1 MTRGPDTPLGD
12 DPPHRDER
20 QEDLMDQL
28 NAETIPLDGFD
39 DNPPRASGTERQRR
53 APIAPAPPH
62 RTTSGRDAVTTEE
75 REAAP
80 STSPAMSAIEA
91 DEHRIRPEQ
100 LALVDHL
107 PRGSTTPLLGG
118 LAPLESTS
126 SLPLAR
132 SWYRRELE
140 QARRPKN
147 TIESYSYD
155 LQTLETLIGPKPLR
169 RIDRTDIARY
179 LGEAETRSTRKR
191 RLTTVRRF
199 FRYLIDDARVLKID
213 PTEGFFPHQITL
225 RLPVPLFPNEQEA
238 LMDAADADEPWS
250 SPAIHLMLR
259 LGLTRGELLELR
271 PEHIDRSDPQHPVVF
286 VGFETIAK
294 RGLERRMGADDEF
307 LRRLDEYLAAEEPMD
322 RLFPVGPPA
331 VNAMVDRVR
340 KRAGL
345 AKGITPQTL
354 RYTFA
359 VEHARQ
365 GADTDR
371 LLELLGLVD
380 DPRNRSSVGRYLQL
394 ASPPLE

>member
-1 MTRGPDTPLGD
+1 
-12 DPPHRDER
+12 
-20 QEDLMDQL
+20 MDQPS
-28 NAETIPLDGFD
+28 AETIPLDGFD
-39 DNPPRASGTERQRR
+39 DQPAPKRPSHRRPQVAAAEPPR
-53 APIAPAPPH
+53 
-62 RTTSGRDAVTTEE
+62 RTTRGRDAVTTDE

-80 STSPAMSAIEA
+80 SGSRAMSAIEA
-91 DEHRIRPEQ
+91 DEHRLRPEQ

-107 PRGSTTPLLGG
+107 PRGNETPLLGG
-118 LAPLESTS
+118 LAPLSLSS

-155 LQTLETLIGPKPLR
+155 LQTLETMIGPKPLH

-199 FRYLIDDARVLKID
+199 FRYLIEDARVLKID

-225 RLPVPLFPNEQEA
+225 RLPVPLFPNEQQE
-238 LMDAADADEPWS
+238 LLIAADADEPWS
-250 SPAIHLMLR
+250 APAIHLMLR
-259 LGLTRGELLELR
+259 QGLTRGELLGLR
-271 PEHIDRSDPQHPVVF
+271 PEHIDRSDPAQPVVF
-286 VGFETIAK
+286 VGFETTAK
-294 RGLERRMGADDEF
+294 RGLERRMAADEEF
-307 LRRLDEYLAAEEPMD
+307 LRRLDAYLAADEPVD

-380 DPRNRSSVGRYLQL
+380 DPRNRASVGRYLQL
-394 ASPPLE
+394 ASPPLS

>member
-1 MTRGPDTPLGD
+1 M
-12 DPPHRDER
+12 DER
-20 QEDLMDQL
+20 DA
-28 NAETIPLDGFD
+28 NTIPLDGFEREPS
-39 DNPPRASGTERQRR
+39 PPVRRGRRHSASQPV
-53 APIAPAPPH
+53 AAPH
-62 RTTSGRDAVTTEE
+62 RTTRGRDAVTADE

-80 STSPAMSAIEA
+80 SASRAMSALEA
-91 DEHRIRPEQ
+91 DEHRLRPEQ

-107 PRGSTTPLLGG
+107 PRGSGTPLLGG
-118 LAPLESTS
+118 LAPLGSTS

-147 TIESYSYD
+147 TVESYGYD
-155 LQTLETLIGPKPLR
+155 LQTLETMIGPKPLH
-169 RIDRTDIARY
+169 RIDRADVARY

-191 RLTTVRRF
+191 RLTTIRRF
-199 FRYLIDDARVLKID
+199 FRFLIDDARVLKVD

-225 RLPVPLFPNEQEA
+225 RLPIPLFPNEQQA
-238 LMDAADADEPWS
+238 LLDAADADEPWS
-250 SPAIHLMLR
+250 APAVHLMLR
-259 LGLTRGELLELR
+259 LGLTRGELLGLR
-271 PEHIDRSDPQHPVVF
+271 PEHIDRSDDTQPVVF
-286 VGFETIAK
+286 VGFETTAK
-294 RGLERRMGADDEF
+294 RGLERRMAADDQF
-307 LRRLDEYLAAEEPMD
+307 IRRLDDYLAAGEPVD
-322 RLFPVGPPA
+322 TLFPVGPPA

-371 LLELLGLVD
+371 LMELLGLVD

-394 ASPPLE
+394 ASPPLG

>member
-1 MTRGPDTPLGD
+1 MTGRTDGPPE
-12 DPPHRDER
+12 RDSPDRNER
-20 QEDLMDQL
+20 QEELTGRS
-28 NAETIPLDGFD
+28 NAETIPLDGFL
-39 DNPPRASGTERQRR
+39 DNPPRARR
-53 APIAPAPPH
+53 TDRRRPESPSPEAPR
-62 RTTSGRDAVTTEE
+62 RTTRGRDAVTTAE

-80 STSPAMSAIEA
+80 STSRAMSAVEA
-91 DEHRIRPEQ
+91 DEHRLRPEQ

-107 PRGSTTPLLGG
+107 PRGIETPLLGG
-118 LAPLESTS
+118 LSPLESTS

-132 SWYRRELE
+132 TWYRRELE

-169 RIDRTDIARY
+169 RIDRTDVARY
-179 LGEAETRSTRKR
+179 LGEAETRATRKR

-199 FRYLIDDARVLKID
+199 FRYLIDDARVLKVD

-238 LMDAADADEPWS
+238 LMVAADADEPWS

-259 LGLTRGELLELR
+259 LGLTRGELLGLR
-271 PEHIDRSDPQHPVVF
+271 PEHIDRSDPLHPVVF
-286 VGFETIAK
+286 VGFETTAK

-307 LRRLDEYLAAEEPMD
+307 LRRLDEYLALEEPID

-394 ASPPLE
+394 AGPPLE